1 MSAKYPRLEIKS
13 VDGFQGREKEAV
25 VITLVR
31 SNDKGMVMKIICE
44 QRKTVHVQTVMGFA
58 ECQGEYKML
67 FLHVGEVGF
76 LAEDR
81 RINVAITRARRH
93 LAVICDSETVGH
105 HNFLKDMVSY
115 LLDYGEVRSAQQ
127 YVQGRNGCVSV
138 DEIIQCNLILI
149 I

>member
-1 MSAKYPRLEIKS
+1 M
-13 VDGFQGREKEAV
+13 DGFQGREKEAV

-44 QRKTVHVQTVMGFA
+44 QRKKVHAQNCKRVSPNVRENTRF
-58 ECQGEYKML
+58 

-93 LAVICDSETVGH
+93 LTVICDSETVGH

-127 YVQGRNGCVSV
+127 YVQGKNGCVSI
-138 DEIIQCNLILI
+138 DEIIQCILTLSI
-149 I
+149 